1 MEIAFKRCERDL
13 VVRLAGEIDSES
25 VKWLRGRIDVEY
37 DEVKVKNLV
46 FDFSEVRFMDSSGI
60 GMIIGRYKRVSALGG
75 SVKIFGAD
83 ACVRRIIELSG
94 LEKIVRIYDSED
106 AATQRREW
114 A

>member
-1 MEIAFKRCERDL
+1 MEIDFKRCERDL
-13 VVRLAGEIDSES
+13 IVRITGEIDSES

-46 FDFSEVRFMDSSGI
+46 FDFSGVGFMDSSGI

-83 ACVRRIIELSG
+83 TCVRRIIELSG
-94 LEKIVRIYDSED
+94 LENIVELYESED
-106 AATQRREW
+106 AATKRREW